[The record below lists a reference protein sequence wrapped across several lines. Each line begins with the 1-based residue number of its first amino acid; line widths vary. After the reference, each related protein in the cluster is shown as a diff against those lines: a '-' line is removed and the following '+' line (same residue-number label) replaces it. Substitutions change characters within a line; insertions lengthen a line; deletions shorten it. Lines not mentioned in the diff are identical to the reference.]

1 VLSHSSILG
10 VKSENRVSA
19 IQSLTDTK
27 TLEKATLR
35 QNPKRSVDENYT
47 YPEHTLG

>member
-1 VLSHSSILG
+1 MVPARCWVLSQSSILG

-19 IQSLTDTK
+19 IQWLTDIK

-35 QNPKRSVDENYT
+35 QNQEES
-47 YPEHTLG
+47 HGI